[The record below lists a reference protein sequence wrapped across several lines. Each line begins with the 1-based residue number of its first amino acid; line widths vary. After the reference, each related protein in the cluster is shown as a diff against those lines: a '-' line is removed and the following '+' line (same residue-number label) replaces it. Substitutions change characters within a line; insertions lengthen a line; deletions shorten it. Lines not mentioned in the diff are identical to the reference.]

1 MSEENKAIVRRFA
14 EEVMTN
20 KNLAAADELVA
31 EDYVELDPAPGQE
44 QGREGFKQFLGT
56 IAFAAFPDMQWTI
69 EELIAEGDKVV
80 SRATISG
87 THRGEFMGIPPTHR
101 RIAVSGWVID
111 RIVDGKMQES
121 RLLMDTAAT
130 MQQLGVFPP
139 HPSVVLR
146 ILVHQA
152 KKLRSRLRTKS

>member
-1 MSEENKAIVRRFA
+1 
-14 EEVMTN
+14 
-20 KNLAAADELVA
+20 
-31 EDYVELDPAPGQE
+31 
-44 QGREGFKQFLGT
+44 
-56 IAFAAFPDMQWTI
+56 
-69 EELIAEGDKVV
+69 
-80 SRATISG
+80 
-87 THRGEFMGIPPTHR
+87 MGIPPTHR

-139 HPSVVLR
+139 YPSVVLR